1 MQKLKMLQEKGFL
14 YFERIKIQ
22 HLNDGGICKALNRL
36 IYHKGEHVQ

>member
-22 HLNDGGICKALNRL
+22 HLNDGETYMVLNR
-36 IYHKGEHVQ
+36 